1 MCMVSI
7 SKLPRF
13 LVSLSKFT
21 FFRCPSVKTTFFEYS
36 VANFANVFA
45 LPTFGWFQIL
55 LCSTRCTRYV
65 IGMSGAAVT
74 FILHR
79 MDTLVRRPNRL
90 ALGPVTEIGRPV

>member
-1 MCMVSI
+1 MYGVYQQI
-7 SKLPRF
+7 T
-13 LVSLSKFT
+13 T
-21 FFRCPSVKTTFFEYS
+21 FFSVSEQIHVLPMSLGKDHFFFEYS
-36 VANFANVFA
+36 VANFAMLFA

-65 IGMSGAAVT
+65 VGMSGAAVA

>member
-1 MCMVSI
+1 MVSI

-13 LVSLSKFT
+13 LVSLSKFM
-21 FFRCPSVKTTFFEYS
+21 FFRCPSVKTTFFFEYS
-36 VANFANVFA
+36 VANFGMLFA

-65 IGMSGAAVT
+65 VGMSGAAVA